1 MTFEIGSSTRRVED
15 LRLTRGLG
23 RYVDDIR
30 ISDET
35 HMVVVRSPHAAARI
49 VGIDTAAAAGLP
61 GVLAVLTG
69 ADFAA
74 DGLGHLDTCILRNR
88 RDGSPMAHPP
98 YPVLCTDSVHYA
110 GDPVAIVVAE
120 TLHLAS
126 DAAERVDVD
135 YEILESVTDV
145 VAAAEPDAPAVW
157 PDEAPDNECFFF
169 ELGDRARVEAA
180 FGRAHH
186 VTSVDFRVSRVSANP
201 LEPRNAIGVY
211 DQSNGRYTLYSGTQI
226 PHKVRDEL
234 AQKTFFIPSHQI
246 RVISPDV
253 GGAFG
258 MKGSPFPE
266 EAMVLWASRKVGRPV
281 RWKATRSESLLSDHH
296 ARDNVTTAELALDE
310 EGNFLAFRVRTLA
323 NLGAYLGFYTPHPPT
338 NNLGGLAGVYRTP
351 AIHVEVRGIFTNTQ
365 PTAPYRGAGRPEAT
379 FAIERAID
387 AAAFELG
394 RDPVELRRRNL
405 IPASAMP
412 YQTGLVYVYDSGSF
426 EKNFDLAIDAAD
438 WAGFAGRKK
447 SSEERGRLRGISI
460 VHPIEI
466 SGGPF
471 RNPNEESVELRFDSG
486 GDATLLLGTHNHG
499 QGHETTFRQL
509 CGSYLGLAP
518 DRVRVSCGDTDI
530 VKHGRGTFGSRS
542 LIAAGTS
549 FVRVCEKIVERGK
562 PVAAQ
567 MLESEAGDIEFDRGL
582 FRVVGTDRSVRLEDV
597 AKTTFVPGAL
607 PAGSDYGLSASVTA
621 QAEDATFPN
630 GCHVC
635 EVEIDPQTGAVTVEN
650 YVVIDDVGNVVN
662 PMLVKGQVHGGVA
675 QGLGQ
680 ALLEAIV
687 YDPGSGQLLTGSFM
701 DYGMPRALNMPPMTV
716 ISNPAP
722 TKKNPLGVKGAGEAG
737 TVGSLPGIVNAILN
751 ALRPLGVRSIEMPV
765 TSERVWTAINDA
777 RSAETRP
784 H

>member
-1 MTFEIGSSTRRVED
+1 MTFEIGSPTRRVED

-23 RYVDDIR
+23 RYVDDIHVPG
-30 ISDET
+30 EAV
-35 HMVVVRSPHAAARI
+35 MVVVRSPHAAARI
-49 VGIDTAAAAGLP
+49 RGIDTSSAAAQP

-69 ADFAA
+69 GDFVA
-74 DGLGHLDTCILRNR
+74 DGLGGLDTCIPRKR
-88 RDGSPMAHPP
+88 RDGSPMAKPP
-98 YPVLCTDSVHYA
+98 YPVLCTDSVHFA
-110 GDPVAIVVAE
+110 GDAVAIVVAE
-120 TLHLAS
+120 TLNIAA
-126 DAAERVDVD
+126 DAAELVDVD
-135 YEILESVTDV
+135 YEMLDSVTDV
-145 VAAAEPDAPAVW
+145 VEAAKPGAPAVW
-157 PDEAPDNECFFF
+157 PAEAPDNECFFF

-180 FGRAHH
+180 FAQAHH
-186 VTSVDFRVSRVSANP
+186 VTSVDFRISRVSANP
-201 LEPRNAIGVY
+201 LEPRNALGLY
-211 DQSNGRYTLYSGTQI
+211 DPSSGRYTLYSGTQI

-234 AQKTFFIPSHQI
+234 AEKTFHIPNNQI

-266 EAMVLWASRKVGRPV
+266 EAMVLWAARRVGRPV

-296 ARDNVTTAELALDE
+296 ARDNVTTAELALDK

-323 NLGAYLGFYTPHPPT
+323 NLGAYLGFYTPHPST

-351 AIHVEVRGIFTNTQ
+351 AIYAAVQGIFTNTQ
-365 PTAPYRGAGRPEAT
+365 PIAPYRGAGRPEAT

-405 IPASAMP
+405 IPESALP
-412 YQTGLVYVYDSGSF
+412 FQTGLVYVYDSGSF
-426 EKNFDLAIDAAD
+426 DRNFELALEAAD
-438 WAGFAGRKK
+438 WNGFAARKK
-447 SSEERGRLRGISI
+447 ASEKHGRLRGISI

-471 RNPNEESVELRFDSG
+471 RNPNEESVELRFDPG
-486 GDATLLLGTHNHG
+486 GNATLLLGTHNHG

-509 CGSYLGLAP
+509 CGTYLGLEP
-518 DRVRVSCGDTDI
+518 DRVRVFAGDTD
-530 VKHGRGTFGSRS
+530 VVEHGRGTFGSRS
-542 LIAAGTS
+542 LIAGGTS

-562 PVAAQ
+562 TVAAQ
-567 MLESEAGDIEFDRGL
+567 MMESEEGDIEFDRGL

-607 PAGSDYGLSASVTA
+607 PAGADYGLSASA
-621 QAEDATFPN
+621 IMQAEEATFPN

-635 EVEIDPQTGAVTVEN
+635 EVEIDPETGVVTVEN
-650 YVVIDDVGNVVN
+650 YVVVDDVGNVVN
-662 PMLVKGQVHGGVA
+662 PMLVKGQIHGGVA

-680 ALLEAIV
+680 ALLESIV

-701 DYGMPRALNMPPMTV
+701 DYGMPRAHHMPSMTV

-737 TVGSLPGIVNAILN
+737 TVGSLPGIINAVLN
-751 ALRPLGVRSIEMPV
+751 ALRPLGVRTIEMPA
-765 TSERVWTAINDA
+765 TSHQVWRAIDA
-777 RSAETRP
+777 ARRT
-784 H
+784 